1 MGPKLSKQLS
11 KWYVIKPMQKAILIT
26 IRDMQIKSIS
36 VDWPSYKRQEINKNV
51 GEDVEKSIHFILW
64 AGHVD

>member
-1 MGPKLSKQLS
+1 MTC
-11 KWYVIKPMQKAILIT
+11 KPMQKAILIT

-36 VDWPSYKRQEINKNV
+36 VDGPSYNRQEINKTV